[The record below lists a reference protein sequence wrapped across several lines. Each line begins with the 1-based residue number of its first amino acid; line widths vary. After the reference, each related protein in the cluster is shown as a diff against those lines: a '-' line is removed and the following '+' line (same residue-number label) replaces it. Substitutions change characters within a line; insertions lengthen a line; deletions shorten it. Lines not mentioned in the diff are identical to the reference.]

1 MHCACSLKGIIKKEK
16 KRKKQERNASE
27 KVEGEGRGEGV
38 ERMGVARQ
46 CARVY
51 LRCGGAKLGGGG
63 GEERGKPKPKQTNK

>member
-1 MHCACSLKGIIKKEK
+1 MHCACSLERIIKKEKK

-38 ERMGVARQ
+38 ERGGGGVARQ

-51 LRCGGAKLGGGG
+51 LRCGGAK
-63 GEERGKPKPKQTNK
+63 